1 MINNN
6 ITLNLPPITNSCEAG
21 SDTSCVASTIG
32 GIASLATPS
41 PTATASCS
49 ANSSP
54 LTAVSQLA
62 ASSSAPTEGG
72 TLPAAHSLST
82 ELGTQMESA
91 LQGENI
97 INLLFNLA
105 DVLSIILPVL
115 LSIAF
120 MTIIER
126 KQLAAHQRRVGPNTV
141 GYYGILQP
149 FADALKLILKETIIP
164 SQSNKIVFYLAPVS
178 TLVFSLLGW
187 AVIPFGE
194 GIVLS
199 DLSLGILYT
208 LALSSL
214 GVYGVL
220 LAGWSANSKY
230 AFLGSLRSTAA
241 MISYELILS
250 SAILI
255 IILLTGTLNYTSIIE
270 IQQSVW
276 FIIPLLPVFIF
287 YFISILAETSRTP
300 FDLQEAESEL
310 VAGFF
315 TEHSSVPFVFFFLGE
330 YSSIVLFSSIT
341 AILFLGGYNLP
352 EIFINETIINL
363 QAIILGIKTCIFTFF
378 FVWFRATLP
387 RLRYDQLIQLCWLNL
402 LPVAVAFI
410 ILIPSILI
418 SFDIS
423 PY

>member
-1 MINNN
+1 MISNNN
-6 ITLNLPPITNSCEAG
+6 APCLSGLPQS
-21 SDTSCVASTIG
+21 
-32 GIASLATPS
+32 
-41 PTATASCS
+41 
-49 ANSSP
+49 NSSLYGATLSDASP
-54 LTAVSQLA
+54 RSTSIGVAGLLFSSPSCYSFGGVAGEAVSSGA
-62 ASSSAPTEGG
+62 TFK
-72 TLPAAHSLST
+72 
-82 ELGTQMESA
+82 
-91 LQGENI
+91 ENI

-187 AVIPFGE
+187 AIIPFGE

-255 IILLTGTLNYTSIIE
+255 IILLTGTLNYTTIIE

-300 FDLQEAESEL
+300 FDLQEAS
-310 VAGFF
+310 
-315 TEHSSVPFVFFFLGE
+315 
-330 YSSIVLFSSIT
+330 Y
-341 AILFLGGYNLP
+341 
-352 EIFINETIINL
+352 
-363 QAIILGIKTCIFTFF
+363 
-378 FVWFRATLP
+378 
-387 RLRYDQLIQLCWLNL
+387 
-402 LPVAVAFI
+402 
-410 ILIPSILI
+410 
-418 SFDIS
+418 
-423 PY
+423 

>member
-1 MINNN
+1 MVTFVTTSLIA
-6 ITLNLPPITNSCEAG
+6 NL
-21 SDTSCVASTIG
+21 V
-32 GIASLATPS
+32 SLF
-41 PTATASCS
+41 
-49 ANSSP
+49 
-54 LTAVSQLA
+54 
-62 ASSSAPTEGG
+62 
-72 TLPAAHSLST
+72 
-82 ELGTQMESA
+82 
-91 LQGENI
+91 
-97 INLLFNLA
+97 FNLA

-115 LSIAF
+115 LSVAF

-149 FADALKLILKETIIP
+149 FADALKLILKETVIP
-164 SQSNKIVFYLAPVS
+164 SQSNKIIFYLAPVS

-187 AVIPFGE
+187 AVIPFGQ
-194 GIVLS
+194 GLVIS

-214 GVYGVL
+214 GVYGIL

-241 MISYELILS
+241 MISYEIILS

-255 IILLTGTLNYTSIIE
+255 IILLSGSLNYITIIE
-270 IQQSVW
+270 IQQSIW
-276 FIIPLLPVFIF
+276 FIVPLLPVFIF
-287 YFISILAETSRTP
+287 YFIAVLAETSRTP

-330 YSSIVLFSSIT
+330 YSSIVLFSSIS
-341 AILFLGGYNLP
+341 AILFLGGYNFTEL
-352 EIFINETIINL
+352 FINDSIFNL
-363 QAIILGIKTCIFTFF
+363 QSVILGLKTCIFTFL

-387 RLRYDQLIQLCWLNL
+387 RLRYDQLISLCWLNL
-402 LPVAVAFI
+402 LPVAVSFI
-410 ILIPSILI
+410 ILVPSILI
-418 SFDIS
+418 AFDIS

>member
-1 MINNN
+1 MI
-6 ITLNLPPITNSCEAG
+6 T
-21 SDTSCVASTIG
+21 
-32 GIASLATPS
+32 
-41 PTATASCS
+41 
-49 ANSSP
+49 
-54 LTAVSQLA
+54 
-62 ASSSAPTEGG
+62 
-72 TLPAAHSLST
+72 
-82 ELGTQMESA
+82 
-91 LQGENI
+91 I
-97 INLLFNLA
+97 INILINLI
-105 DVLSIILPVL
+105 DVLTVILPVL
-115 LSIAF
+115 LAIAF

-126 KQLAAHQRRVGPNTV
+126 KQLAAHQRRVGPNIV

-149 FADALKLILKETIIP
+149 FADALKLILKETVLP
-164 SQSNKIVFYLAPVS
+164 SQSNKVLFILAPIS

-187 AVIPFGE
+187 GVIPFGQ
-194 GIVLS
+194 GLALT
-199 DLSLGILYT
+199 DYSLGILYT

-230 AFLGSLRSTAA
+230 AFLGSLRSTSA

-255 IILLTGTLNYTSIIE
+255 IIILTGSLNYTTVIE
-270 IQQSVW
+270 SQQSIW
-276 FIIPLLPVFIF
+276 FIIPLMPVFIF

-330 YSSIVLFSSIT
+330 YSSIVLFSTIT

-352 EIFINETIINL
+352 ELFVNESFINI
-363 QAIILGIKTCIFTFF
+363 QSIILGLKTCIFCFM

-387 RLRYDQLIQLCWLNL
+387 RLRYDQLIDLCWLNL

-410 ILIPSILI
+410 ILVPSILI
-418 SFDIS
+418 AFDIA
-423 PY
+423 PF

>member
-6 ITLNLPPITNSCEAG
+6 IIITILNL
-21 SDTSCVASTIG
+21 
-32 GIASLATPS
+32 L
-41 PTATASCS
+41 
-49 ANSSP
+49 
-54 LTAVSQLA
+54 
-62 ASSSAPTEGG
+62 
-72 TLPAAHSLST
+72 
-82 ELGTQMESA
+82 
-91 LQGENI
+91 
-97 INLLFNLA
+97 INLI
-105 DVLSIILPVL
+105 DVLCVILPVL
-115 LSIAF
+115 LSVAF

-149 FADALKLILKETIIP
+149 FSDALKLILKETIIP
-164 SQSNKIVFYLAPVS
+164 SQSNKILFYLAPIS

-187 AVIPFGE
+187 GIIPFGQ
-194 GIVLS
+194 GLALS
-199 DLSLGILYT
+199 DFSLGILYT

-214 GVYGVL
+214 GVYGIL
-220 LAGWSANSKY
+220 FAGWSANSKY

-255 IILLTGTLNYTSIIE
+255 IILLTGSFNLTTIIE
-270 IQQSVW
+270 NQQSIW
-276 FIIPLLPVFIF
+276 FIIPLFPVFIF

-330 YSSIVLFSSIT
+330 YSSIVLFSCIT
-341 AILFLGGYNLP
+341 AILFLGGYNMP
-352 EIFINETIINL
+352 EIFINDTILNI
-363 QAIILGIKTCIFTFF
+363 QSILLGLKTCIFCFI

-387 RLRYDQLIQLCWLNL
+387 RLRYDQLIELCWLNL

-410 ILIPSILI
+410 IFIPSILI
-418 SFDIS
+418 AFDIA

>member
-1 MINNN
+1 M
-6 ITLNLPPITNSCEAG
+6 
-21 SDTSCVASTIG
+21 
-32 GIASLATPS
+32 
-41 PTATASCS
+41 
-49 ANSSP
+49 
-54 LTAVSQLA
+54 
-62 ASSSAPTEGG
+62 
-72 TLPAAHSLST
+72 
-82 ELGTQMESA
+82 
-91 LQGENI
+91 
-97 INLLFNLA
+97 
-105 DVLSIILPVL
+105 
-115 LSIAF
+115 
-120 MTIIER
+120 
-126 KQLAAHQRRVGPNTV
+126 
-141 GYYGILQP
+141 
-149 FADALKLILKETIIP
+149 
-164 SQSNKIVFYLAPVS
+164 
-178 TLVFSLLGW
+178 
-187 AVIPFGE
+187 IPFGQ
-194 GIVLS
+194 GLQLA

-255 IILLTGTLNYTSIIE
+255 IILLTGSLNYITIIE
-270 IQQSVW
+270 IQESIW

-330 YSSIVLFSSIT
+330 YSSIVLFSCIT

-352 EIFINETIINL
+352 ELFINDFVLNIQSL
-363 QAIILGIKTCIFTFF
+363 ILGIKTCIFCFL
-378 FVWFRATLP
+378 FVLFRATLP
-387 RLRYDQLIQLCWLNL
+387 RLRYDQLISLCWLNL
-402 LPVAVAFI
+402 LPICVAFI
-410 ILIPSILI
+410 ILVPSILI
-418 SFDIS
+418 AFDIA

>member
-1 MINNN
+1 MNTNLTVTI
-6 ITLNLPPITNSCEAG
+6 IHLLLNLI
-21 SDTSCVASTIG
+21 
-32 GIASLATPS
+32 
-41 PTATASCS
+41 
-49 ANSSP
+49 
-54 LTAVSQLA
+54 
-62 ASSSAPTEGG
+62 
-72 TLPAAHSLST
+72 
-82 ELGTQMESA
+82 
-91 LQGENI
+91 
-97 INLLFNLA
+97 
-105 DVLSIILPVL
+105 DVLCVILPVL
-115 LSIAF
+115 LGVAF

-141 GYYGILQP
+141 GYYGVLQP
-149 FADALKLILKETIIP
+149 FADALKLILKETVIP
-164 SQSNKIVFYLAPVS
+164 SQSNKVLFYLAPIS

-187 AVIPFGE
+187 GIIPFGQ
-194 GIVLS
+194 GLTLS
-199 DLSLGILYT
+199 DFSLGILYT

-255 IILLTGTLNYTSIIE
+255 IILLTGSLNYITIIE
-270 IQQSVW
+270 IQESIW

-287 YFISILAETSRTP
+287 YFIAILAETSRTP

-330 YSSIVLFSSIT
+330 YSSIVLFSCIT

-352 EIFINETIINL
+352 ELFINDFVLNIQSL
-363 QAIILGIKTCIFTFF
+363 ILGIKTCIFCFL
-378 FVWFRATLP
+378 FVLFRATLP
-387 RLRYDQLIQLCWLNL
+387 RLRYDQLISLCWLNL
-402 LPVAVAFI
+402 LPICVAFI
-410 ILIPSILI
+410 ILVPSILI
-418 SFDIS
+418 AFDIA